1 MTIIF
6 DLEELYRLKCA
17 HPDWVLLLGD
27 KAKNPSRLVGA
38 WKDITSQS
46 MQDLKALMLRAQCS
60 EVEAW
65 NFGPRTG
72 IGGLACLDWDWEFLA
87 YGWSKHFGER
97 AKTLTFRTPNMGYRM
112 LYTTTEKENSSP
124 FKRHLHM
131 EFENGGYVAVG
142 GFAEDCEGN
151 KQPYLKLTDGPIKV
165 DHSIIVDTK
174 TFLNEMLERY
184 DFLRFN
190 CVNSIV
196 DRKHIRLDHFQRLSI
211 VQFMVSKDFLDD
223 EIHDFFKT
231 IYHGD
236 GKRDYDYSKTQSQI
250 SSARGFHERGG
261 RPNPCIA
268 KTNPENGRISTPLFQ
283 IFGFDHE
290 KCCGCLRKQ
299 KVKDEGKHVKER
311 ELEEILE
318 RLRSM
323 FTFRTPTDLR
333 DLFYYEDGIYK
344 PSECMIEGLLEKEL
358 GAKASTHFVAE
369 VLEHLRHGSYV
380 ERCEFNK
387 YTGFVPVLNGLLNLA
402 SLELKPFDPNIIYTY
417 KLNVHFN
424 PAAKCPKWISFLDQ
438 VLPKEDQPLLQEYLG
453 YCILP
458 AMPKHKLMWFY
469 GLGRNGKGRVIIT
482 LEAIIGKQNCSYLE
496 LEEFDG
502 EHRFATAQLYGK
514 MMNVSSEPS
523 TVNVLQTPLL
533 KKITG
538 EDTLDAEVKGKQKRL
553 SFCNIAKPF
562 VLGNQFPKVS
572 DSSLAFEDRT
582 LILKFPNTFTGK
594 NQVDNIERSWLDDA
608 EEVSG
613 IFNWMLEGLH
623 RLGVNHDFTLS
634 KTTTEIILEFKRTSD
649 PIGAWI
655 EDNCIFEVD
664 AFVSRKAAFED
675 YKNYADQ
682 ELGKTPETER
692 RFYQRLR
699 DTPKIK
705 DCSSSREGRGFKG
718 LRLRA
723 PEDKIREEGQT
734 QLISNAVTAVN
745 ADISNC
751 QKNLSSASE
760 INCDEQ
766 KPAVSASVALTDKKS
781 IDDKADESKVTAL
794 IPHEP
799 IHYHMLP
806 PNEPHP
812 CDKYGCPRE
821 AKYKLGNNYYCD
833 DKAISHFREIA
844 NICREEDFELVED
857 T

>member
-1 MTIIF
+1 
-6 DLEELYRLKCA
+6 
-17 HPDWVLLLGD
+17 LLLGD
-27 KAKNPSRLVGA
+27 KSKNPSRLVGV

-46 MQDLKALMLRAQCS
+46 MQDLEALVVRVQGS

-72 IGGLACLDWDWEFLA
+72 LGGLACLDWDWEFLA
-87 YGWSKHFGER
+87 YRWIKHFGER

-112 LYTTTEKENSSP
+112 LYITSEKENSSP

-142 GFAEDCEGN
+142 GFAEDTEGN
-151 KQPYLKLTDGPIKV
+151 KQPYIKV
-165 DHSIIVDTK
+165 TNEQIRSDNSIIGDT
-174 TFLNEMLERY
+174 TAFLAEQQERY
-184 DFLRFN
+184 DFLGFN
-190 CVNSIV
+190 CVNSVV
-196 DRKHIRLDHFQRLSI
+196 DRKHIRLDHNQRLAL
-211 VQFMVSKDFLDD
+211 VQFMVSEDFLDD

-231 IYHGD
+231 IYQGD
-236 GKRDYDYSKTQSQI
+236 WKRDYDYSKTQSQI

-261 RPNPCIA
+261 RPNPCTA

-290 KCCGCLRKQ
+290 KCSSCLRKQ
-299 KVKDEGKHVKER
+299 KVKDESKHVKER

-318 RLRSM
+318 RLRLE
-323 FTFRTPTDLR
+323 FTFKTPTDLR

-344 PSECMIEGLLEKEL
+344 SAECMIEGLLEKEL
-358 GAKASTHFVAE
+358 GAKASVHFVSE

-387 YTGFVPVLNGLLNLA
+387 YTGSVPVLNGLLSLA

-424 PAAKCPKWISFLDQ
+424 TAAKCPKWMSFLDQ

-482 LEAIIGKQNCSYLE
+482 LEAIVGKKNCSYLE

-514 MMNVSSEPS
+514 MINVSSEPS
-523 TVNVLQTPLL
+523 TVSVLQTHLL

-553 SFCNIAKPF
+553 SFQNIAKPF
-562 VLGNQFPKVS
+562 VLGNQFPKVC

-594 NQVDNIERSWLDDA
+594 NQVDNIERSWLDDPA
-608 EEVSG
+608 EVSG
-613 IFNWMLEGLH
+613 IFNWMLDGLH
-623 RLGVNHDFTLS
+623 RLGVNHYFTLS
-634 KTTTEIILEFKRTSD
+634 KTTKEILLEFKRTSD
-649 PIGAWI
+649 GIGAWM
-655 EDNCIFEVD
+655 EDNCIFDSEG
-664 AFVSRKAAFED
+664 FISRKEAFED
-675 YKNYADQ
+675 YKNYADK

-699 DTPKIK
+699 DTPKVK
-705 DCSSSREGRGFKG
+705 DHNSNKEGRGFKG
-718 LRLRA
+718 IRLKK
-723 PEDKIREEGQT
+723 PDDKLQKETQT
-734 QLISNAVTAVN
+734 QLIPTAVTAAKAGN
-745 ADISNC
+745 FNC
-751 QKNLSSASE
+751 QKNLSSANE
-760 INCDEQ
+760 NICDEK
-766 KPAVSASVALTDKKS
+766 KPAVPAVVAVPDKKS
-781 IDDKADESKVTAL
+781 NDVSGTPTEAL

-806 PNEPHP
+806 SNGPHP

-821 AKYKLGNNYYCD
+821 AKYQLGNSYYCH
-833 DKAISHFREIA
+833 DKIISHFREIEKT
-844 NICREEDFELVED
+844 CLDEGFTLVED
-857 T
+857 LPSFEP

>member
-1 MTIIF
+1 
-6 DLEELYRLKCA
+6 
-17 HPDWVLLLGD
+17 LLLGD
-27 KAKNPSRLVGA
+27 KSKNPSRLVGA

-46 MQDLKALMLRAQCS
+46 MQDLEALVERGGSS

-72 IGGLACLDWDWEFLA
+72 LGGLACLDWDWEFLA
-87 YGWSKHFGER
+87 YRWTKHFGER
-97 AKTLTFRTPNMGYRM
+97 AKTLTLRTPNMGYRM
-112 LYTTTEKENSSP
+112 LYITSEKENSSP

-131 EFENGGYVAVG
+131 EFENGGYVVVG

-151 KQPYLKLTDGPIKV
+151 KQPYTKITDVPIKL
-165 DHSIIVDTK
+165 DNSIIVDTK
-174 TFLNEMLERY
+174 EFLNEQLERY

-190 CVNSIV
+190 CVSVVV
-196 DRKHIRLDHFQRLSI
+196 DRKHIRLDHFQRLAI
-211 VQFMVSKDFLDD
+211 VQFMVSKDFLDE

-231 IYHGD
+231 IYQSD
-236 GKRDYDYSKTQSQI
+236 GKRDYDCSKTQSQI

-261 RPNPCIA
+261 RPNPCTA

-290 KCCGCLRKQ
+290 KCSSCLRKQ
-299 KVKDEGKHVKER
+299 KVKDEGKYVKER

-318 RLRSM
+318 RLRLE
-323 FTFRTPTDLR
+323 FTFKTPKDLR

-344 PSECMIEGLLEKEL
+344 SAECMIEGLLEKEL
-358 GAKASTHFVAE
+358 GAKASVHFVSE

-387 YTGFVPVLNGLLNLA
+387 YTGSVPVLNGLLNLA

-424 PAAKCPKWISFLDQ
+424 PAAKCPKWVSFLDQ

-482 LEAIIGKQNCSYLE
+482 LEAIVGKNNCSYLE

-514 MMNVSSEPS
+514 MINVSSEPS
-523 TVNVLQTPLL
+523 TVSVLQTHLL

-553 SFCNIAKPF
+553 SFQNIAKPF

-594 NQVDNIERSWLDDA
+594 NQVDNIERSWLDDS

-613 IFNWMLEGLH
+613 IFNWMLEGLQ
-623 RLGVNHDFTLS
+623 RLGVNHEFTLS
-634 KTTTEIILEFKRTSD
+634 KTTKEILLEFKRTSD
-649 PIGAWI
+649 TIGAWMD
-655 EDNCIFEVD
+655 DNCIFKTE
-664 AFVSRKAAFED
+664 AFVSRKTAFED

-705 DCSSSREGRGFKG
+705 DYSSHQGRGFKG
-718 LRLRA
+718 IGLKEPDDR
-723 PEDKIREEGQT
+723 PPKETQI
-734 QLISNAVTAVN
+734 QLIPAAVATVATDN
-745 ADISNC
+745 FNY
-751 QKNLSSASE
+751 QKNLCPASE
-760 INCDEQ
+760 NIY
-766 KPAVSASVALTDKKS
+766 SDKKTVATAAVAAPE
-781 IDDKADESKVTAL
+781 KNSKENIGKSTEVL

-799 IHYHMLP
+799 IHYHLLP

-821 AKYKLGNNYYCD
+821 AKYQLGNSYYCH
-833 DKAISHFREIA
+833 DKAVSHFNEVA
-844 NICREEDFELVED
+844 NKCREEGFGLIED
-857 T
+857 

>member
-1 MTIIF
+1 
-6 DLEELYRLKCA
+6 
-17 HPDWVLLLGD
+17 
-27 KAKNPSRLVGA
+27 
-38 WKDITSQS
+38 
-46 MQDLKALMLRAQCS
+46 MQDIEALVTKAQS
-60 EVEAW
+60 SDVEAW

-72 IGGLACLDWDWEFLA
+72 LGELACLDWDWEFLA
-87 YGWSKHFGER
+87 YRWIKHFGER

-112 LYTTTEKENSSP
+112 LYTTTEKDNSSP
-124 FKRHLHM
+124 FKRALHM
-131 EFENGGYVAVG
+131 EFENGGYVAIG
-142 GFAEDCEGN
+142 GFAEDTEGN
-151 KQPYLKLTDGPIKV
+151 KQPYTKLTEAAVRTDNA
-165 DHSIIVDTK
+165 IISDTK
-174 TFLNEMLERY
+174 TFLGRQQNRY
-184 DFLRFN
+184 DFLGFN
-190 CVNSIV
+190 CVNSVV
-196 DRKHIRLDHFQRLSI
+196 DRKHIRLDHYQRLAL
-211 VQFMVSKDFLDD
+211 VQFMVSKDFLDE

-231 IYHGD
+231 IYQAN

-250 SSARGFHERGG
+250 SSSRGFHDQGG
-261 RPNPCIA
+261 RPHPCTA

-283 IFGFDHE
+283 IFGFDKE
-290 KCCGCLRKQ
+290 KCNGCLRKQ
-299 KVKDEGKHVKER
+299 KIKDEGKEIKER
-311 ELEEILE
+311 QLEEILE
-318 RLRSM
+318 RLRLQ
-323 FTFRTPTDLR
+323 FTFKTPTDLR

-344 PSECMIEGLLEKEL
+344 PAECMIEGLLEKEL
-358 GAKASTHFVAE
+358 GAKASTHFVSE

-380 ERCEFNK
+380 ERSEFNR
-387 YTGFVPVLNGLLNLA
+387 YTGSVPVLNGLLNLA
-402 SLELKPFDPNIIYTY
+402 SLELKLFDPNVIYTY
-417 KLNVHFN
+417 KLNVRFDST
-424 PAAKCPKWISFLDQ
+424 AKCPKWLGFLDQ

-482 LEAIIGKQNCSYLE
+482 LEAIIGKHNCSYLE

-514 MMNVSSEPS
+514 MINVSSEPS

-553 SFCNIAKPF
+553 SFQNIAKPF

-594 NQVDNIERSWLDDA
+594 NQIDNIERSWLDDSA
-608 EEVSG
+608 EVSG

-634 KTTTEIILEFKRTSD
+634 KTTKEILLEFKRSSD
-649 PIGAWI
+649 AIGAWI
-655 EDNCIFEVD
+655 EDNCILDVEG
-664 AFVSRKAAFED
+664 FVSRKDAFED

-699 DTPKIK
+699 DTPRVK
-705 DCSSSREGRGFKG
+705 DYQSHNEGRGFKG
-718 LRLRA
+718 IRLKKLC
-723 PEDKIREEGQT
+723 DHTQEEAQT
-734 QLISNAVTAVN
+734 QLISATVATVAT
-745 ADISNC
+745 DLSNC
-751 QKNLSSASE
+751 QKNLSSTNE
-760 INCDEQ
+760 ENYDDK
-766 KPAVSASVALTDKKS
+766 KPASTVAVVVPDKK
-781 IDDKADESKVTAL
+781 IVDDKSGEPKSTPL
-794 IPHEP
+794 IRHQP
-799 IHYHMLP
+799 IHYYKLS

-833 DKAISHFREIA
+833 DKVISHFKEIA
-844 NICREEDFELVED
+844 KTCQAEGFELNED
-857 T
+857 LNQQTNSAID